1 MNDDTQQ
8 LTVSAVGVL
17 ALAAILAMGAVRCE
31 SEARRQE
38 TMRQCLQ
45 TQRPALECSAMVI
58 GSTR

>member
-17 ALAAILAMGAVRCE
+17 AFAAILVMGSLRCE
-31 SEARRQE
+31 SQRQE

-45 TQRPALECSAMVI
+45 TQRPALECSAMVN